1 MQPSS
6 FGCPFSFGV
15 EENTGLDLPE
25 ISQSSS
31 TLPQLEKSSV
41 LVLENV
47 LENVLEPLRT
57 LQLVP
62 ADVHEEMVDD
72 VGSEH

>member
-1 MQPSS
+1 MQPSSS

-31 TLPQLEKSSV
+31 TLPPLEKSSV
-41 LVLENV
+41 LV

-57 LQLVP
+57 LQLVT

>member
-47 LENVLEPLRT
+47 LEPLRT

>member
-1 MQPSS
+1 MQPSF
-6 FGCPFSFGV
+6 FGFPCSFGV

-25 ISQSSS
+25 IFQSSS
-31 TLPQLEKSSV
+31 TLPPLEKSSV
-41 LVLENV
+41 LV

-72 VGSEH
+72 VGCEH